1 MYGSCAGLS
10 AILLNQRT
18 VTCCRSSTALS
29 VTKVTSR
36 KYILPELLYN
46 VIVVNRRQ
54 VTFLNA
60 IKYLSVPYEHKVAD
74 VVRTQ
79 ETVVVEVTR
88 DIFKVSN
95 QVSNTLTDSSTFDT
109 CFLFAGLVTN
119 SSGNVDFNGL
129 SCFLSS
135 RSADV
140 SVERCSIINTL
151 RLTYPA
157 EHYRVKLRERTFSS
171 PRLLGQVV
179 VDSKTDLS
187 IRVNRNCLTFG
198 SIRSMQRKQVLSFR
212 VVTPCRRF
220 KCVRCVIQFS
230 VAVKT
235 TVNSRHFY
243 ECGVRAGNIVSE
255 HLLRDNHIIQRS
267 EDSIRFKF
275 TSKFRHN

>member
-1 MYGSCAGLS
+1 M
-10 AILLNQRT
+10 
-18 VTCCRSSTALS
+18 
-29 VTKVTSR
+29 
-36 KYILPELLYN
+36 
-46 VIVVNRRQ
+46 VNSRQ

-60 IKYLSVPYEHKVAD
+60 IKYLSVPHEHKVAD
-74 VVRTQ
+74 IVRTQ
-79 ETVVVEVTR
+79 EAVIVEVTR
-88 DIFKVSN
+88 NIFKVSN

-119 SSGNVDFNGL
+119 SSSNVNFDSL

-151 RLTYPA
+151 CFTYPA
-157 EHYRVKLRERTFSS
+157 EHYRVELRECSFSS
-171 PRLLGQVV
+171 PRLFGQVV
-179 VDSKTDLS
+179 IDSKTDLS
-187 IRVNRNCLTFG
+187 IRVNRDCLTFG

-235 TVNSRHFY
+235 AVNSRHFY
-243 ECGVRAGNIVSE
+243 ECGVRAGNVISE
-255 HLLRDNHIIQRS
+255 HLLRNNHIIQRS